1 MKYITSARICCTF
14 CLLALFFS
22 GTLLL
27 AQPEE
32 IIINHSKSFKNNR
45 QAPVPFPHGLHMEKF
60 ECLDCHHRYEN
71 KKNVLDE
78 AELEEG
84 NPAAQCSGCHNL
96 KRACDLQKTFHRQCL
111 HCHANNRKPGEKSGP
126 RMCIGCHE
134 KSASSLHGFGSILI
148 KDQNHTKIRE

>member
-1 MKYITSARICCTF
+1 MKYKISTRICFTI
-14 CLLALFFS
+14 CLLTILFS
-22 GTLLL
+22 GTLLF

-45 QAPVPFPHGLHMEKF
+45 QAPVTFPHGLHMEKF

-71 KKNVLDE
+71 NKNVLDE

-96 KRACDLQKTFHRQCL
+96 KRTCDLQKTFHRQCL
-111 HCHANNRKPGEKSGP
+111 HCHVNNRKPGEKSGP

-134 KSASSLHGFGSILI
+134 KSGSSLHGLGSTL
-148 KDQNHTKIRE
+148 KKK